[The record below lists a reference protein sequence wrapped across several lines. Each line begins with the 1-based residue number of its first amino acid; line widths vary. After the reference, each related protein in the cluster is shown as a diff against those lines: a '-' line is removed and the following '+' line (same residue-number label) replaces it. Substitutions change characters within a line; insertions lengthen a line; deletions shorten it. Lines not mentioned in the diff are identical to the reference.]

1 MIPTNKKQMARKTC
15 SKTTRIVNIIFF
27 NVNNVFQLRNKPS
40 IPHLTVTDKQGIH
53 LKMHEMAILETLIF
67 KNFCRGIP
75 PDPPPPLRNW
85 HLWCSYKHIRPAFGV
100 LKLGVYDDDNHF
112 IQNIT
117 VQESIS
123 LYAPTV
129 NPIQ

>member
-1 MIPTNKKQMARKTC
+1 M
-15 SKTTRIVNIIFF
+15 NIIFF

-75 PDPPPPLRNW
+75 PDPPPPLETGA
-85 HLWCSYKHIRPAFGV
+85 LA
-100 LKLGVYDDDNHF
+100 L
-112 IQNIT
+112 IQT
-117 VQESIS
+117 HMTSIWGS
-123 LYAPTV
+123 QTWGL
-129 NPIQ
+129 